1 MSFFT
6 ALIYCLTVKYVF
18 GEIITLQSEKDIH
31 CITDHTQL
39 PLYLSPPIIEP
50 AKERTKFL
58 EMDIWTEGDWKILHA
73 NNLTHTAITDKRWED
88 FETVET
94 DYHEFL
100 YKTSKS
106 LSVYGP
112 YDIDLHLNDGTNIDN
127 IQFNRTKKGW
137 THFTVVSHN
146 NNTFVL
152 ENDKIVR
159 NITKF
164 NVRQIVFQSRN
175 KTYWKIHNYH
185 MMWSNNV
192 TTRDITLTVPA
203 TGKTC
208 VMLYVT
214 LSKNCILN
222 IPEFN
227 RRYKSDDSLRTIFN
241 SWQVDK
247 LETEIKGNMKITLIK
262 ETTDGTTSGEW
273 GIDIRECPVIIDNKL
288 IYKKNISEEYQN
300 NYTCQ
305 VLNDRLNEDFFSLTN
320 DKSFH
325 CDPGKLGK
333 SCEVKCESI
342 LDSKH
347 KFCEEHRICDGT
359 KCRCAWGSTLSNA
372 NKIHCSNICE
382 KGKWGLDC
390 KNDCKSECTTCS
402 SINGECIVS
411 PILSEIPLLLALPLP
426 LFVLAIFMILRIL
439 YLYIKFIKIRQ
450 LPQNK
455 EEDVPQNHEELH
467 IIMQPRN

>member
-1 MSFFT
+1 VISNNSR
-6 ALIYCLTVKYVF
+6 LY
-18 GEIITLQSEKDIH
+18 IT
-31 CITDHTQL
+31 
-39 PLYLSPPIIEP
+39 
-50 AKERTKFL
+50 
-58 EMDIWTEGDWKILHA
+58 
-73 NNLTHTAITDKRWED
+73 D

-100 YKTSKS
+100 NKTSIS

-137 THFTVVSHN
+137 THFTVVSQN
-146 NNTFVL
+146 SNTFVL

-175 KTYWKIHNYH
+175 KTYWKIHNCEYPNFFNYKFILAFSDH

-203 TGKTC
+203 TGKAC

-273 GIDIRECPVIIDNKL
+273 GIDIRECPVIIDNKCKYVL
-288 IYKKNISEEYQN
+288 CFNI
-300 NYTCQ
+300 
-305 VLNDRLNEDFFSLTN
+305 
-320 DKSFH
+320 
-325 CDPGKLGK
+325 
-333 SCEVKCESI
+333 
-342 LDSKH
+342 
-347 KFCEEHRICDGT
+347 
-359 KCRCAWGSTLSNA
+359 
-372 NKIHCSNICE
+372 
-382 KGKWGLDC
+382 
-390 KNDCKSECTTCS
+390 
-402 SINGECIVS
+402 
-411 PILSEIPLLLALPLP
+411 
-426 LFVLAIFMILRIL
+426 IF
-439 YLYIKFIKIRQ
+439 Y
-450 LPQNK
+450 
-455 EEDVPQNHEELH
+455 
-467 IIMQPRN
+467 